1 MKPRVT
7 FVAPP
12 SWGVPAESAPG
23 PGNPVAVHLDG
34 DQVSRTARDDA
45 APRLRFSVII
55 PTLGRTERLVKTLA
69 SLLSCEPP
77 PDEVIVVDGDGSEET
92 RALVT
97 SVGETHAGT
106 CAVHYL
112 RKAAG
117 LTHQRNEGL
126 AVARS
131 EIIVFVDDDMNF
143 APTPD
148 LFRKAASGFA
158 DSDVIGLTGR
168 VTEADYRRY
177 GNRQSRIRRL
187 LFAKRKEGTFTRFGY
202 PRYLLDPHT
211 DAYVEYMPGGLLFAR
226 REPAL
231 ELRFDEDL
239 RGYAVA
245 EDEDFSYRLSRRG
258 RIRYLASIVVAHE
271 RFGARDMR
279 GVSRALVVNRT
290 YLFRKNFDQTPL
302 ARIEFF
308 LFICLLLGHRLVN
321 GDWASLRGLL
331 EGVIDVVQRRA
342 PMPET

>member
-23 PGNPVAVHLDG
+23 PGNPVAVHLDC

-177 GNRQSRIRRL
+177 GNRYSRVRRL
-187 LFAKRKEGTFTRFGY
+187 LFAKRKQGSFTRFGY
-202 PRYLLDPHT
+202 PRYLVDPRS
-211 DAYVEYMPGGLLFAR
+211 DEDVEYMPGGFLCAR
-226 REPAL
+226 RTAAL
-231 ELRFDEDL
+231 EVRFDERL
-239 RGYAVA
+239 TGYALA

-258 RIRYLASIVVAHE
+258 RIRYLASIVLVHE
-271 RFGARDMR
+271 PFGPRDPR
-279 GVSRALVVNRT
+279 GLSRSLVVNRT
-290 YLFRKNFDQTPL
+290 LSVSKEFRTDTDCENRVRPFHLPSYESPG
-302 ARIEFF
+302 R
-308 LFICLLLGHRLVN
+308 
-321 GDWASLRGLL
+321 
-331 EGVIDVVQRRA
+331 QRRLGRTPGTCRWSRGRLA
-342 PMPET
+342 TSRSGAGT

>member
-1 MKPRVT
+1 M
-7 FVAPP
+7 A
-12 SWGVPAESAPG
+12 A
-23 PGNPVAVHLDG
+23 HLDRA
-34 DQVSRTARDDA
+34 QVSRTAGAHDA
-45 APRLRFSVII
+45 SHVRFSVII
-55 PTLGRTERLVKTLA
+55 PTLGRTERLGKTLA

-77 PDEVIVVDGDGSEET
+77 PDEVIIVDGDGSEET
-92 RALVT
+92 HALVT
-97 SVGETHAGT
+97 SVGATHAGT

-112 RKAAG
+112 RSAAG

-143 APTPD
+143 AATPD

-158 DSDVIGLTGR
+158 DRDVIGLTGR
-168 VTEADYRRY
+168 VTESDYRRY
-177 GNRQSRIRRL
+177 GNRHSRIRGL
-187 LFAKRKEGTFTRFGY
+187 LFGKHKEGTFTRFGY

-231 ELRFDEDL
+231 ELRFDEGL
-239 RGYAVA
+239 TGYAVA

-271 RFGARDMR
+271 RFGPRDMR
-279 GVSRALVVNRT
+279 GVSRSLVVNRT

-308 LFICLLLGHRLVN
+308 VFICVLLGHRLVN
-321 GDWASLRGLL
+321 RDWASLRGLL
-331 EGVIDVVQRRA
+331 EGVIDVVRRRA
-342 PMPET
+342 PLPET